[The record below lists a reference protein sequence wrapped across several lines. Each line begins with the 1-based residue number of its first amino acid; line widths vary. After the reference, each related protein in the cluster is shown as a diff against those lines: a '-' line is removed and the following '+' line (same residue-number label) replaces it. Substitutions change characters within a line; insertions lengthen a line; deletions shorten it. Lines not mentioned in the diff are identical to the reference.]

1 VLRNIYNQKNLT
13 HSQIRFS
20 FLLVYLDTCPQ
31 EKYNK
36 NIESHF
42 PTFCDVQLELYQLNY
57 AVFRFTAETCF
68 TVSGRLNANI
78 PAIKCRMETERL
90 FLKRFGALLL
100 TLAIAVSA
108 AACPLPTQAAAPIR
122 GIDVSKYQGNINW
135 TDVKNSGIKFAM
147 IRDGFGGDGNQ
158 GVWDEQTDPCFVQN
172 YRGAVNSG
180 LKVGVYHFSYA
191 TNTTMASQE
200 ADECLHILNGRHLD
214 YPVAYD
220 IEDTDDYHPSELPS
234 GTLGEIVD
242 TFCSKIENA
251 GYKTLVYANK
261 NFFQNHLTSPLV
273 YRHNLWVA
281 QYINASAP
289 DFSNYS
295 MWQYASD
302 GSVPGITGHCDMDYS
317 YVDFSAGGGDT
328 QPMDPMTFNCDTSS
342 YSFGDRI
349 SYVYKITTPD
359 IDPPA
364 ASSSNPSAVTVSG
377 PRPTRGGYLF
387 TITNVGK
394 GDATITTTASD
405 GRSVAFTAIGTG
417 AAYALKCDTPSY
429 NFGSRSTYYYKIT
442 TANPTAPNAESSN
455 PSAVSV
461 SFYKKV
467 SDGYMYC
474 IKNMG
479 TGTATITTT
488 GSDGST
494 ASFVAT
500 GTAGTLK
507 CDTPSYTFGARS
519 DYYYKITTADATVPT
534 VKSSNPSA
542 VTVSYDE
549 QLSDGYLFR
558 IHNVGAGIATITTTS
573 ASGSSVSFQATG
585 HDATFLKSDTP
596 YYYTMKLGAQYQFK
610 LTGVPGNSYRF
621 ACAGDSVIRTVAISY
636 SDGSYYLRIKAVGSG
651 KAGVYAASGS
661 TSQRFGIVTVR

>member
-1 VLRNIYNQKNLT
+1 
-13 HSQIRFS
+13 
-20 FLLVYLDTCPQ
+20 
-31 EKYNK
+31 
-36 NIESHF
+36 
-42 PTFCDVQLELYQLNY
+42 
-57 AVFRFTAETCF
+57 
-68 TVSGRLNANI
+68 
-78 PAIKCRMETERL
+78 M
-90 FLKRFGALLL
+90 KRFGALLL

-108 AACPLPTQAAAPIR
+108 AACPLPTQAAVPIR

-135 TDVKNSGIKFAM
+135 TDVKNSGVQFAM
-147 IRDGFGGDGNQ
+147 IRDGFGGDPGC
-158 GVWDEQTDPCFVQN
+158 WDDQTDSCFVQN

-180 LKVGVYHFSYA
+180 IKVGVYHFSYA

-220 IEDTDDYHPSELPS
+220 IEDTDGYYPSTLSSE
-234 GTLGEIVD
+234 TLGEIVD
-242 TFCSKIENA
+242 TFCTKIENA
-251 GYKTLVYANK
+251 GYKVMVYANK
-261 NFFQNHLTSPLV
+261 DFFQNHLTSPLV
-273 YRHNLWVA
+273 YKHNWWVA

-289 DFSNYS
+289 DFNNYS

-302 GSVPGITGHCDMDYS
+302 GSVPGITGYCDMDYS
-317 YVDFSAGGGDT
+317 YVDFSAGGEDT

-349 SYVYKITTPD
+349 SYIYKITTPD

-405 GRSVAFTAIGTG
+405 GRSVAFTTIGTG

-429 NFGSRSTYYYKIT
+429 NFGSHSTYYYKVT
-442 TANPTAPNAESSN
+442 TENPTTPSAMSSN

-488 GSDGST
+488 GSDGSEASFVATGAAYALKCDTPSYNFGSHSTYYYKIITENPTTPSAQSSNSSAVSVSFYKKVSDGYMYCIKNIGTGTATITTTGSDGNT

-519 DYYYKITTADATVPT
+519 DYYYKITTADAEAPT
-534 VKSSNPSA
+534 VESSNPSA
-542 VTVSYDE
+542 VTASYDE

-558 IHNVGAGIATITTTS
+558 IHNVGAGTATITTTS

-585 HDATFLKSDTP
+585 HDVTFLKSDTP
-596 YYYTMKLGAQYQFK
+596 YYFTMKSGAQYQFK
-610 LTGVPGNSYRF
+610 LTGVPGNPYRF
-621 ACAGDSVIRTVAISY
+621 ACAGDSVIRTVAVSY

-651 KAGVYAASGS
+651 NAGVYAASGS
-661 TSQRFGIVTVR
+661 TSQRFGIVTVC